1 MRRAGGDHAGSE
13 HAALR
18 VRVCRGAALGG
29 GRAAP
34 ALAATGGH
42 AHRALA
48 DGSTARQFFAGTGA
62 AIEVPLAALHAGS
75 GSLRNAALRY
85 LGPGIEHILL
95 GVDHLLFVLGL
106 LLSIGSR
113 SPRCSA

>member
-1 MRRAGGDHAGSE
+1 MLTARW
-13 HAALR
+13 
-18 VRVCRGAALGG
+18 
-29 GRAAP
+29 
-34 ALAATGGH
+34 
-42 AHRALA
+42 A